1 MPKSPKYFTRGCT
14 KSVLHQLT
22 PGGEQLCLTQHVS
35 LLPPDVSSGQIKK
48 IQKWKLNLESMKN
61 ESA

>member
-14 KSVLHQLT
+14 KNSILYQLT
-22 PGGEQLCLTQHVS
+22 PGGEQFCLTQLLS

-48 IQKWKLNLESMKN
+48 IQKWEIKLGKYEK
-61 ESA
+61 